1 MTIHAYRHLHGG
13 LASLLLLALAGCKSK
28 ESDRIQGYAEGEFV
42 YVASPLAG
50 QLEKLSV
57 KRGEQVKVG
66 DPLFTLESGAE
77 RAAQDQAKRML
88 AQTQATLEDARKGK
102 RPTEMDSLEAQ
113 LQQARAA
120 FVLSKQDLARQEK
133 LIKTGATSADDLD
146 KARSANDQNQHRV
159 EQLEADVKTGKLG
172 MREDQIAAAEAEV
185 RAKQAALAKADW
197 DLSQKKQSAPQSGLV
212 FDTLYYE
219 GEWIAAGHPV
229 VALLPPSNI
238 KVRAFVPEGR
248 IGSIHP
254 GDVLN
259 VFVDG
264 VAEPMK
270 GKVTFISPQA
280 EYTPPVIYSQETRGK
295 LVFMIE
301 ARFDPETAVKLH
313 PGQPVDVRIGP

>member
-1 MTIHAYRHLHGG
+1 MKTHTCFHTDWG
-13 LASLLLLALAGCKSK
+13 LALLLVLALVGCKSD
-28 ESDRIQGYAEGEFV
+28 ETNRVQGYAEGEFV

-57 KRGEQVKVG
+57 KRGDQVKAG

-88 AQTQATLEDARKGK
+88 AQSQATLEDAKKGK

-120 FVLSKQDLARQEK
+120 LVLSKQDLARQEK

-172 MREDQIAAAEAEV
+172 MREDQIAAAEADV

-197 DLSQKKQSAPQSGLV
+197 DLSQKKQAAPQSGLV

-229 VALLPPSNI
+229 VALLPPPNI

-248 IGSIHP
+248 IGSIHV
-254 GDVLN
+254 GDTLN

-313 PGQPVDVRIGP
+313 PGQPVDVQIAP

>member
-1 MTIHAYRHLHGG
+1 MTIHAYRHLYGG
-13 LASLLLLALAGCKSK
+13 LAALLLLALAGCKSK

-57 KRGEQVKVG
+57 KRGDQVKVG

-120 FVLSKQDLARQEK
+120 LVLSKQDLARQEK

-197 DLSQKKQSAPQSGLV
+197 DLSQKKQAAPQSGLV

>member
-1 MTIHAYRHLHGG
+1 
-13 LASLLLLALAGCKSK
+13 LLTLVLAGCNH
-28 ESDRIQGYAEGEFV
+28 EENHRLQGYAEGEFV

-57 KRGEQVKVG
+57 KRGDQVKSG

-77 RAAQDQAKRML
+77 RAAQDQARRML
-88 AQTQATLEDARKGK
+88 AQAQATLEDAKKGK
-102 RPTEMDSLEAQ
+102 RPTEMESLEAQ
-113 LQQARAA
+113 LGQARAA
-120 FVLSKQDLARQEK
+120 LVLSKQDLARQEK

-146 KARSANDQNQHRV
+146 KARSTNDQNQHRV
-159 EQLEADVKTGKLG
+159 EQLEADVQTGKLG
-172 MREDQIAAAEAEV
+172 LREDQIAAAEAEV

-197 DLSQKKQSAPQSGLV
+197 DLSQKQQAAPQSGLV
-212 FDTLYYE
+212 FDILYYE

-229 VALLPPSNI
+229 VALLPPANI

-248 IGSIHP
+248 IGAIHV
-254 GDVLN
+254 GDPLD

-264 VAEPMK
+264 VADPLK

-301 ARFDPETAVKLH
+301 ARFDPATAVKLH
-313 PGQPVDVRIGP
+313 PGQPVDVRISP

>member
-88 AQTQATLEDARKGK
+88 AQAQATLEDARKGK

-113 LQQARAA
+113 LQQVRAA
-120 FVLSKQDLARQEK
+120 LVLSKQDLARQEK